1 MSRSESLETKK
12 DARKRILYLALNFFV
27 NHTSIKPVKTPLI
40 YQHTNDNDTIII
52 LHTFQAFQLIRLPEA
67 FLYWVC
73 WCPWRELVWQT
84 QWPERSC
91 PLGAPL
97 EMDLSCQPAVWS
109 PQSQHPP
116 SHPKAQFTSWASA
129 LSCPLPHTWLQ
140 PLLLSIPLTPT
151 ASALFKPFSPAWS
164 LHSSS
169 GQYFLNA
176 LQEQPPSSS
185 KGLSF
190 HQLGCPPNFLISDNS
205 STILSS

>member
-1 MSRSESLETKK
+1 MVKFLGTLLIPYFILNYCRHWDTYSKGVNKTIPVVRRNLLKDFSAKAVSEVHLMWSFFPHCSAPRSGLLFSPSPEAQMSRSESLETKK

-97 EMDLSCQPAVWS
+97 EMDLSC
-109 PQSQHPP
+109 
-116 SHPKAQFTSWASA
+116 
-129 LSCPLPHTWLQ
+129 
-140 PLLLSIPLTPT
+140 
-151 ASALFKPFSPAWS
+151 
-164 LHSSS
+164 
-169 GQYFLNA
+169 
-176 LQEQPPSSS
+176 
-185 KGLSF
+185 
-190 HQLGCPPNFLISDNS
+190 
-205 STILSS
+205 